1 MQMLVKRARR
11 GDAEA
16 FVELMESCKSS
27 MYRVAKGFFQCEDDV
42 ADVMAETVLLAYEH
56 ISELKNVSHFKT
68 WLIRILINSCNRLK
82 REQKKYELV
91 GEERE
96 TGYIENSYSDLEFR
110 EMISAYPEDC
120 QMILLLY
127 YGERFTTREIAE
139 VLGMNENTVRSKLRR
154 TRENL
159 RDTILF
165 TV

>member
-27 MYRVAKGFFQCEDDV
+27 MY
-42 ADVMAETVLLAYEH
+42 L
-56 ISELKNVSHFKT
+56 KT

-82 REQKKYELV
+82 REQKKYDLV

>member
-56 ISELKNVSHFKT
+56 ISELKNPSHFKT

-82 REQKKYELV
+82 REQKKYDLV

-96 TGYIENSYSDLEFR
+96 TGYIENSWMEGLRVSALISDYFEW
-110 EMISAYPEDC
+110 I
-120 QMILLLY
+120 
-127 YGERFTTREIAE
+127 
-139 VLGMNENTVRSKLRR
+139 
-154 TRENL
+154 
-159 RDTILF
+159 
-165 TV
+165 